1 VSFFVK
7 FFDGS
12 ITLAVLD
19 LPDSPR
25 TRVWLALVAQLQ
37 ADPALSACIAT
48 WLVWDGTRD
57 CTAALTAETAPTLR
71 LTPTTEPMSWY
82 DASAQIGYLVVN
94 IEAYIPSEDVRDVLN
109 LQGAIEGALYPA
121 DAGAFQRSL
130 VALGA
135 QTGLV
140 EFTGTLSETP
150 SAMKEGAFRPLG
162 TLRVAVLRQLIP

>member
-1 VSFFVK
+1 
-7 FFDGS
+7 
-12 ITLAVLD
+12 LAVLD

-37 ADPALSACIAT
+37 ADAALSACIAT

-82 DASAQIGYLVVN
+82 DASAQIGYIVVN
-94 IEAYIPSEDVRDVLN
+94 IEDVRDVLN
-109 LQGAIEGALYPA
+109 LQGAIEGALYPN

-140 EFTGTLSETP
+140 EFTGPLSETP
-150 SAMKEGAFRPLG
+150 TSTKEGAFRPLG

>member
-1 VSFFVK
+1 V
-7 FFDGS
+7 
-12 ITLAVLD
+12 AVLD

-57 CTAALTAETAPTLR
+57 CTAALTAETPPALR

-82 DASAQIGYLVVN
+82 DAAAQRGYLVMN
-94 IEAYIPSEDVRDVLN
+94 IEAYIPSEDARDVLN
-109 LQGAIEGALYPA
+109 LQGAIEGALYPD
-121 DAGAFQRSL
+121 DAGLFQRSL

-135 QTGLV
+135 ETGLV
-140 EFTGTLSETP
+140 EFTGPLSETP
-150 SAMKEGAFRPLG
+150 ASMKEGAFRPIG
-162 TLRVAVLRQLIP
+162 TLRIQVIRGLIPGGSYP

>member
-1 VSFFVK
+1 M
-7 FFDGS
+7 
-12 ITLAVLD
+12 AVLD

-37 ADPALSACIAT
+37 ADEALSACIAT

-82 DASAQIGYLVVN
+82 DAAAQIGYLVVN
-94 IEAYIPSEDVRDVLN
+94 IEAYIPSEDARDVLN

-121 DAGAFQRSL
+121 DDSFRASL
-130 VALGA
+130 VNLGA
-135 QTGLV
+135 ETGLV
-140 EFTGTLSETP
+140 EFTGPLSETP
-150 SAMKEGAFRPLG
+150 TSTKEGAFRPLG

>member
-1 VSFFVK
+1 M
-7 FFDGS
+7 
-12 ITLAVLD
+12 AVLD

-57 CTAALTAETAPTLR
+57 CTAALADVPPPALR

-82 DASAQIGYLVVN
+82 DASAQRGYLVMN
-94 IEAYIPSEDVRDVLN
+94 IEAYIPSEDARDVLN

-121 DAGAFQRSL
+121 DDSFRASL
-130 VALGA
+130 VDLGA
-135 QTGLV
+135 ETGLV
-140 EFTGTLSETP
+140 EFTGPLAETP
-150 SAMKEGAFRPLG
+150 SAVERGAFRPLG
-162 TLRVAVLRQLIP
+162 TLRMAVLRQLIP